1 MVMPKQ
7 IFALAMVILT
17 CCSAAMATPITV
29 DPSVLDHLMSSYHVE
44 YRVIGQLMLP
54 GEDFEVHA
62 AEQAGYHVDTYQLG
76 TSIEWTPDGGQHDYL
91 TTVFNLGDKSGIDG
105 LVWLTDIST
114 GVMTAEGYGALVMY
128 PVTATNLLEASDLV
142 LRQLDN
148 IALSGP
154 NGPLSTA
161 FVTTRGG
168 AAADLLPDPWPSLV
182 PEILPSLVPE
192 PSTLALAA
200 LGGLA
205 LLTCLRRRPRSLM

>member
-1 MVMPKQ
+1 MPKQ
-7 IFALAMVILT
+7 ILAHAMVILT

-105 LVWLTDIST
+105 LVWLTDKPT
-114 GVMTAEGYGALVMY
+114 FVMTAEGYGALVMY
-128 PVTATNLLEASDLV
+128 SVTATNLLEASDLV
-142 LRQLDN
+142 LRQFDN

-154 NGPLSTA
+154 NGTLSTF
-161 FVTTRGG
+161 FVTKGG
-168 AAADLLPDPWPSLV
+168 GWSADQLPEPWPSLA
-182 PEILPSLVPE
+182 PGILPSVVPE

-200 LGGLA
+200 LGGLISLA
-205 LLTCLRRRPRSLM
+205 CRRRPK